1 MMNILLAIVATTF
14 LITPAFPSYNDKIL
28 DSVSGGFCTKIQSG
42 ISISRP
48 MIDRELNFVYGVDD
62 IEEGYKSSARFEEL
76 YSRIMSVE
84 ETTQE
89 FQTFAQNCRELYR
102 SLDSGSKD
110 GVAVHMLFE
119 RVAEKYA
126 DIMKRFKKH
135 KERMEPSVDIENRQR
150 ENTAYGD
157 ADRIFAQFGV
167 DLLIK
172 H

>member
-1 MMNILLAIVATTF
+1 
-14 LITPAFPSYNDKIL
+14 
-28 DSVSGGFCTKIQSG
+28 
-42 ISISRP
+42 
-48 MIDRELNFVYGVDD
+48 
-62 IEEGYKSSARFEEL
+62 
-76 YSRIMSVE
+76 
-84 ETTQE
+84 
-89 FQTFAQNCRELYR
+89 
-102 SLDSGSKD
+102 
-110 GVAVHMLFE
+110 MLFE